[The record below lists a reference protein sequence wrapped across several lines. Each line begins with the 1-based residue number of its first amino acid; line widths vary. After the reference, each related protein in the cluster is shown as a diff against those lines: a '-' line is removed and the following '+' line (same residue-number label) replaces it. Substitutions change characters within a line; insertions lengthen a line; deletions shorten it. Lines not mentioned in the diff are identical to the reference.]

1 MKHVIKML
9 VTALVSLGLLS
20 AAGNLHAEKWKPDKA
35 KVKKQNGECADTKV
49 KAGDKV
55 KQSKVEPQTKVDP
68 NKVKLNKERQVIKR
82 TGPGP
87 VA

>member
-1 MKHVIKML
+1 MKHVLKML
-9 VTALVSLGLLS
+9 VTAMVSLGLLS

-35 KVKKQNGECADTKV
+35 KVKKQTGECADTKV

-55 KQSKVEPQTKVDP
+55 KPQTKVDP